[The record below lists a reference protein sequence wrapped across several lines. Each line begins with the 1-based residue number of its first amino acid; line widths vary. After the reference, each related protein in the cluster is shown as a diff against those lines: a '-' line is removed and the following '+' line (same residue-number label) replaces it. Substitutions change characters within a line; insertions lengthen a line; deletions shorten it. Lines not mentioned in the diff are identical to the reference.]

1 MTEEEVTAQLLR
13 LAGAPADPPAERTAR
28 VREAVHHEWRA
39 DRRQRL
45 VRRNTVVALLGV
57 AASLLVGIWWRPP
70 RPETQPVSDPIA
82 IAQRV
87 QGRPFIVRQPGRLE
101 ASKPLTMSS
110 SAYPG
115 DLIQTDETS
124 RAALRATDG
133 SSVRIDTASRIKF
146 VAQDV
151 IEVIAGAAYIS
162 TASTSHGFEIRTP
175 RGTVRDLG
183 TQFEVRLIESSLRLR
198 VRSGTVEIGRG
209 PSHTTAEAGTE
220 TMVTASGITVRRMPV
235 FGSEWA
241 WTTDVA
247 PPFAIEG
254 RTLRAYLD
262 HLTGEQGWTLQYAD
276 ASVAETAGRTVL
288 HGSVDA
294 LTAEEALGVTLA
306 TSGLKYHLRKGE
318 LLVSRA
324 ADAR

>member
-39 DRRQRL
+39 DCRRHL
-45 VRRNTVVALLGV
+45 VRRSTVVALLGV
-57 AASLLVGIWWRPP
+57 AASLLVALWMHRS
-70 RPETQPVSDPIA
+70 RPETQPVSDVIA
-82 IAQRV
+82 AAQRV
-87 QGRPFIVRQPGRLE
+87 QGRPFIVRQPGRPE

-110 SAYPG
+110 SVYLG
-115 DLIQTDETS
+115 DLVQTDETS
-124 RAALRATDG
+124 RAALRALDG
-133 SSVRIDTASRIKF
+133 SSVRIDRASRIMF
-146 VAQDV
+146 VAPNV
-151 IEVIAGAAYIS
+151 VELIAGAAYVS
-162 TASTSHGFEIRTP
+162 TGSKSHGFEIRTP
-175 RGTVRDLG
+175 VGIVRDLG
-183 TQFEVRLIESSLRLR
+183 TQFEVRLIEESLRLR
-198 VRSGTVEIGRG
+198 VRSGTVEFGRG
-209 PSHTTAEAGTE
+209 PSRTTAGAGTE
-220 TMVTASGITVRRMPV
+220 TMVTASGSTVRRMPV
-235 FGSEWA
+235 YGSDWE

-262 HLTGEQGWTLQYAD
+262 HLTAEQGWTIQYSD
-276 ASVAETAGRTVL
+276 PTVAEAAGRTVL
-288 HGSVDA
+288 HGSVDV

-306 TSGLKYHLRKGE
+306 TSGLNYHLHEGE